1 MWFSNLDAIEPNR
14 RFVAIFNDGSGA
26 SFFKK
31 LADGTFT
38 ACDADDDEIDEP
50 FDNLDVF
57 DDYSHFA
64 YLPDGY
70 LLWAERCEDDLAPPL
85 DPEAQAV

>member
-38 ACDADDDEIDEP
+38 SADEEDDDEP
-50 FDNLDVF
+50 FDELAVF

-70 LLWAERCEDDLAPPL
+70 LLWAERSEDDLAPPL